1 MKSLVQIT
9 DFVYLKVLD
18 IYIYLLLGEY
28 WWNICVCK
36 LTDSLTHDVQPASG
50 QFRLFT
56 QCWSGWCQGDHVCVN
71 QTS

>member
-28 WWNICVCK
+28 WWNIYVCK
-36 LTDSLTHDVQPASG
+36 LTDSLTHDVQPEWTVPVVHPVLV
-50 QFRLFT
+50 RLVRLVA
-56 QCWSGWCQGDHVCVN
+56 G
-71 QTS
+71 